1 MAEKKKMLIIKIE
14 EDDAFE
20 IECALDIQAD
30 VHRATW
36 LSLSR
41 VRDQLQNKRQ
51 KK

>member
-30 VHRATW
+30 EHRVAW
-36 LSLSR
+36 LSLSK
-41 VRDQLQNKRQ
+41 VRDQLQTKRL